1 MEKFRLDKLLSK
13 SGFGSRTDV
22 KKIIKSGRVTIAG
35 VLVKSPAEKASPHE
49 VLVDGQPIHYQEFI
63 YLLMNKPQGVISATE
78 DIRHKTVIDLISE
91 AHASYSPFPVG
102 RLDIDTEG
110 LLLITNDGSLA
121 HELLSPK
128 KHVPKT
134 YEAQIQGEV
143 SQRDV
148 DAFRKGLDIGQG
160 VITLPADL
168 EIIQSGSIS
177 KIRVTIYEGKF
188 HQVKRMFEAVGK
200 KVLFLKRISMG
211 NLILPPDLPSG
222 HYLEISRPFV
232 QNA

>member
-1 MEKFRLDKLLSK
+1 MPNEHLS
-13 SGFGSRTDV
+13 
-22 KKIIKSGRVTIAG
+22 
-35 VLVKSPAEKASPHE
+35 
-49 VLVDGQPIHYQEFI
+49 
-63 YLLMNKPQGVISATE
+63 IS
-78 DIRHKTVIDLISE
+78 KTNL
-91 AHASYSPFPVG
+91 
-102 RLDIDTEG
+102 
-110 LLLITNDGSLA
+110 
-121 HELLSPK
+121 
-128 KHVPKT
+128 PKT